1 MKFFCYPIWY
11 TQWPKEY
18 KVSLFSQKC
27 NMQRG
32 TFVEWNYNA
41 CMFHIWSL
49 YSIIETL
56 NMNISNLDVTFQCL
70 SLSFSQAQS
79 LTTID
84 LSHNHLTGQIISSHQ
99 NEIQGLVDL
108 NLCQFNRREYSN
120 VPFLPSITANLVSLQ
135 QPIFQSNSRNFPTFL
150 LSYSTPL
157 ILVATIW
164 KGQYPSL
171 NSEIFRPCH
180 FLQTILMAPFS
191 LILFSN

>member
-11 TQWPKEY
+11 TQWPKAY
-18 KVSLFSQKC
+18 KVYLSPFSQKC

-32 TFVEWNYNA
+32 SFVEWNYNA

-56 NMNISNLDVTFQCL
+56 NMNISNLDITFKCL

-84 LSHNHLTGQIISSHQ
+84 LSLNHLTGQIISSHQ

-108 NLCQFNRREYSN
+108 NLCHNSIEGSIPMSLCY
-120 VPFLPSITANLVSLQ
+120 LPS
-135 QPIFQSNSRNFPTFL
+135 
-150 LSYSTPL
+150 
-157 ILVATIW
+157 
-164 KGQYPSL
+164 
-171 NSEIFRPCH
+171 
-180 FLQTILMAPFS
+180 LQTLHLCNNQFS
-191 LILFSN
+191 RPTP